1 MKLKQKTI
9 AEVIQLAI
17 YKLSRVSEAK
27 RETKVFIPAKFLPPV
42 DPYKWVEVDTEDY
55 GTVKLFCFPA
65 AKGGWVIR
73 VRFKNKLTFTFNP
86 VISNKEGI
94 KLLKK
99 LA

>member
-1 MKLKQKTI
+1 MELKQKTI
-9 AEVIQLAI
+9 AEVVQLAI
-17 YKLSRVSEAK
+17 YKLSRAAGGREA
-27 RETKVFIPAKFLPPV
+27 KVFIPAKFLPPV
-42 DPYKWVEVDTEDY
+42 DPYKWVEVDTEDH